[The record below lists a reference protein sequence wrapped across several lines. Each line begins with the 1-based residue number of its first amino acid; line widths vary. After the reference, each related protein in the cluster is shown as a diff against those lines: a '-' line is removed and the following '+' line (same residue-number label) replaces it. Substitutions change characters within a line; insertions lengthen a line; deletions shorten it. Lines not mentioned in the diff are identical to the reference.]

1 VTVWAYRL
9 AGSQGL
15 RNPSLIQRCFRDM
28 LTGGLHVFVD
38 RRSYEEFAKG
48 MLGLT

>member
-1 VTVWAYRL
+1 
-9 AGSQGL
+9 
-15 RNPSLIQRCFRDM
+15 M

-48 MLGLT
+48 KLGVA